1 MKKILF
7 FLTLLPFV
15 SAASSSPKVNDII
28 AMYDGGDKFVQA
40 YVRGFA
46 TALLWMDIENDS
58 EGKGKMFC
66 MPSQLVIDDQVLINS
81 VKSYLKENPDHNDF
95 SFEAISIQSFKKRFP
110 CK

>member
-1 MKKILF
+1 MKKITLL
-7 FLTLLPFV
+7 LTLLLFAPSVF
-15 SAASSSPKVNDII
+15 SAPKVDDII
-28 AMYDGGDKFVQA
+28 AMYESGDKFVQA

-46 TALLWMDIENDS
+46 TAMLWVDIENNS
-58 EGKGKMFC
+58 EGKGTIFC

-95 SFEAISIQSFKKRFP
+95 SFEAISIQSFKKTFP